1 VSACIEERKGEG
13 KEKDKG
19 KTVVSNAARL
29 DRARLQGQSMAMR
42 MPKLLF
48 AASLCLAACLAAAPP
63 LLAAERGDAERPSTA
78 STLILIEENDFFGG
92 TDEHYTNGIKLSWV
106 SGDLLRYAE
115 DERLPEFVLPYLR
128 ALPFVNEPGRQYNVA
143 LSAGQNMYTPR
154 DTSTEAY
161 QPGDRPYAGWT
172 YVSLAL
178 HAKTPRQLDSF
189 ETTLGIVGPSARA
202 GETQNDYHT
211 LMGFKRAKGWQHQI
225 HDEPGLLLSW
235 QRTMRAARVDI
246 GRDVAW
252 DLLPRFGATVG
263 NVLTQ
268 ASAGVETRLG
278 LNLPWDFGTSLIS
291 PGGGVSAPAD
301 PEDPRLRRETTYG
314 LHLFAG
320 AEGRAVAR
328 NIFLDGNTW
337 ENSPSVTKKPFVAD
351 LSAGI
356 GLVLG
361 ATKLTYTHVY
371 RTEEFDG
378 QNGPQMFGSVSLSV
392 TF

>member
-1 VSACIEERKGEG
+1 MFGTR
-13 KEKDKG
+13 
-19 KTVVSNAARL
+19 RL
-29 DRARLQGQSMAMR
+29 RA
-42 MPKLLF
+42 
-48 AASLCLAACLAAAPP
+48 LCLAALLFCSLVLCSPVLPPTLAC
-63 LLAAERGDAERPSTA
+63 AAEPTAAQASPSTA
-78 STLILIEENDFFGG
+78 STLILTEENDFFGG
-92 TDEHYTNGIKLSWV
+92 TDEHYTNGIKISWV
-106 SGDLLRYAE
+106 SGDLLKYAQ
-115 DERLPEFVLPYLR
+115 DERLPDFVLPYLA
-128 ALPFVNEPGRQYNVA
+128 ALPFVNDAGQQYNVA
-143 LSAGQNMYTPR
+143 LSAGQNMYTPG
-154 DTSTEAY
+154 DTSTSEY
-161 QPGDRPYAGWT
+161 QPDDRPYAGWS

-178 HAKTPRQLDSF
+178 HAKTPRELDTF

-211 LMGFKRAKGWQHQI
+211 LMGFEKAKGWKHQI
-225 HDEPGLLLSW
+225 HDEPGLVLSW
-235 QRTMRAARVDI
+235 QRTLRAARGDL

-252 DLLPRFGATVG
+252 DVLPRFGVTAG

-301 PEDPRLRRETTYG
+301 PEDPRLRRETTFG

-337 ENSPSVTKKPFVAD
+337 EHSPSVTKKNFVAD

-356 GLVLG
+356 GIVMG

-371 RTEEFDG
+371 RTEEYDG
-378 QNGPQMFGSVSLSV
+378 QNSPQMFGSVSLSV

>member
-1 VSACIEERKGEG
+1 MFGIASC
-13 KEKDKG
+13 
-19 KTVVSNAARL
+19 L
-29 DRARLQGQSMAMR
+29 RAGALL
-42 MPKLLF
+42 LLF
-48 AASLCLAACLAAAPP
+48 AALLALAASPAQ
-63 LLAAERGDAERPSTA
+63 AAERGSGEASGAASDASTA
-78 STLILIEENDFFGG
+78 STLILIEENDFFAG

-106 SGDLLRYAE
+106 SGDLLTYAQ
-115 DERLPEFVLPYLR
+115 DERLPDFVLPYLQL
-128 ALPFVNEPGRQYNVA
+128 LPFVNEAGQQYNVG
-143 LSAGQNMYTPR
+143 LSLGQNMYTPG
-154 DTSTEAY
+154 DTGVSTY
-161 QPGDRPYAGWT
+161 QPDDRPYAGWT
-172 YVSLAL
+172 YFSLAL

-202 GETQNDYHT
+202 GETQNNYHT
-211 LMGFKRAKGWQHQI
+211 MMGFKRAQGWEHQI
-225 HDEPGLLLSW
+225 HDEPGLMLSW
-235 QRTMRAARVDI
+235 QRTLRAARVDI

-252 DLLPRFGATVG
+252 DFLPRFGATAG

-268 ASAGVETRLG
+268 ASLGFETRLG
-278 LNLPWDFGTSLIS
+278 LNLPWDFGTSLIT

-301 PEDPRLRRETTYG
+301 PEDPRLRRDTAFG

-337 ENSPSVTKKPFVAD
+337 EHSPSVTKKNFVAD

-361 ATKLTYTHVY
+361 VTKLTYTHVY
-371 RTEEFDG
+371 RTEEYDG
-378 QNGPQMFGSVSLSV
+378 QKSPQMFGSVSLSV

>member
-1 VSACIEERKGEG
+1 LTGG
-13 KEKDKG
+13 W
-19 KTVVSNAARL
+19 RL
-29 DRARLQGQSMAMR
+29 AQKPAMFMLNLKHR
-42 MPKLLF
+42 FKLP
-48 AASLCLAACLAAAPP
+48 A
-63 LLAAERGDAERPSTA
+63 LLAALFFACAAPALADEAAGDRTDASKRPPAA
-78 STLILIEENDFFGG
+78 STFILTEENDFFAG

-128 ALPFVNEPGRQYNVA
+128 ALPFVNEPGQQYNVA
-143 LSAGQNMYTPR
+143 LSLGQNMYTPHN
-154 DTSTEAY
+154 TNTVAY
-161 QPGDRPYAGWT
+161 QPSDRPYAGWT
-172 YVSLAL
+172 YIALAL
-178 HAKTPRQLDSF
+178 HAKTAEQLDTF

-202 GETQNDYHT
+202 GETQNNYHV
-211 LMGFKRAKGWQHQI
+211 LMGFARANGWKNQI
-225 HDEPGLLLSW
+225 HDEPGLMLAW
-235 QRTMRAARVDI
+235 QRTLRAARADL

-252 DLLPRFGATVG
+252 DFLPRFGVTLG

-268 ASAGVETRLG
+268 ANAGFETRLG
-278 LNLPWDFGTSLIS
+278 LNLPWDFGTSLIE

-301 PEDPRLRRETTYG
+301 PDDPRLRRETVWG

-337 ENSPSVTKKPFVAD
+337 EHSPSVTKRNAVAD
-351 LSAGI
+351 LYAGI
-356 GLVLG
+356 GLMIG
-361 ATKLTYTHVY
+361 SAKLTYTHVY

-378 QNGPQMFGSVSLSV
+378 QRSPQMFGSVSLSL

>member
-1 VSACIEERKGEG
+1 M
-13 KEKDKG
+13 
-19 KTVVSNAARL
+19 
-29 DRARLQGQSMAMR
+29 RAPQLSLAT
-42 MPKLLF
+42 
-48 AASLCLAACLAAAPP
+48 ALCLGIAAAA
-63 LLAAERGDAERPSTA
+63 LLALALPAKAAAADAQQGAGRPETS
-78 STLILIEENDFFGG
+78 STLILIEENDFFAG

-106 SGDLLRYAE
+106 SGDLLRYAQ
-115 DERLPEFVLPYLR
+115 DERLPDFVLPYLA
-128 ALPFVNEPGRQYNVA
+128 ALPFVNEPGQQYNVA
-143 LSAGQNMYTPR
+143 LSAGQNMYTPGN
-154 DTSTEAY
+154 TSTSEY
-161 QPGDRPYAGWT
+161 LPGDRPYAGWT
-172 YVSLAL
+172 YAALAL
-178 HAKTPRQLDSF
+178 HAKTPQQLDTF

-202 GETQNDYHT
+202 GETQNNYHT
-211 LMGFKRAKGWQHQI
+211 LMGFKKAEGWKNQI
-225 HDEPGLLLSW
+225 HDEPGVMLSW
-235 QRTMRAARVDI
+235 QRTLRLARADI

-252 DLLPRFGATVG
+252 DLLPRFGATAG

-268 ASAGVETRLG
+268 ASAGFETRLG

-301 PEDPRLRRETTYG
+301 PGDPRLRRETSFG

-337 ENSPSVTKKPFVAD
+337 EHSPSVTKKNFVAD

-371 RTEEFDG
+371 RTEEYDG
-378 QNGPQMFGSVSLSV
+378 QKGPQMFGSVSLSV

>member
-1 VSACIEERKGEG
+1 MRLPQPSLALALCIGI
-13 KEKDKG
+13 
-19 KTVVSNAARL
+19 
-29 DRARLQGQSMAMR
+29 
-42 MPKLLF
+42 
-48 AASLCLAACLAAAPP
+48 AAAVF
-63 LLAAERGDAERPSTA
+63 LALALPARAATPGQADTSSRPETR

-106 SGDLLRYAE
+106 SGDLKKYAQ
-115 DERLPEFVLPYLR
+115 DERLPDFVLPYLH
-128 ALPFVNEPGRQYNVA
+128 ALPFVNDPEQQYNVA
-143 LSAGQNMYTPR
+143 LSAGQNMYTPGN
-154 DTSTEAY
+154 TSTAEY

-172 YVSLAL
+172 YASLAL
-178 HAKTPRQLDSF
+178 HGKTARQLDTF

-202 GETQNDYHT
+202 GETQNNYHT
-211 LMGFKRAKGWQHQI
+211 LMGFARARGWKNQI
-225 HDEPGLLLSW
+225 HDEPGLMLSW
-235 QRTMRAARVDI
+235 QRTLRAARVDL

-252 DLLPRFGATVG
+252 DLLPRFGATAG

-268 ASAGVETRLG
+268 ANAGFETRLG

-301 PEDPRLRRETTYG
+301 PGDPRLRRESAFG

-337 ENSPSVTKKPFVAD
+337 QHSPSVTKKNFVAD

-356 GLVLG
+356 GLVMG

-371 RTEEFDG
+371 RTEEYDG
-378 QNGPQMFGSVSLSV
+378 QKSPQMFGSVSLSV

>member
-1 VSACIEERKGEG
+1 MRSPKPSLALALCIG
-13 KEKDKG
+13 
-19 KTVVSNAARL
+19 
-29 DRARLQGQSMAMR
+29 
-42 MPKLLF
+42 
-48 AASLCLAACLAAAPP
+48 LAAAV
-63 LLAAERGDAERPSTA
+63 LLALALPAKAAATAGPTGQDRPETA

-106 SGDLLRYAE
+106 SGDLKKYAQ
-115 DERLPEFVLPYLR
+115 DERLPDFVLPYLA
-128 ALPFVNEPGRQYNVA
+128 ALPFVNDPDQQYNVA

-154 DTSTEAY
+154 NTSTTEY
-161 QPGDRPYAGWT
+161 QPEDRPYAGWS
-172 YVSLAL
+172 YASLAL
-178 HAKTPRQLDSF
+178 HGKTSRQLDTF

-202 GETQNDYHT
+202 GETQNNYHT
-211 LMGFKRAKGWQHQI
+211 LMGFKRARGWENQI
-225 HDEPGLLLSW
+225 HDEPGLMLSW
-235 QRTMRAARVDI
+235 QRTLRTARVDL
-246 GRDVAW
+246 GHDVAW

-268 ASAGVETRLG
+268 ASAGFETRLG

-301 PEDPRLRRETTYG
+301 TDDPRLRKDSGFG

-337 ENSPSVTKKPFVAD
+337 QHSPSVTKKHFVAD
-351 LSAGI
+351 LSAGV
-356 GLVLG
+356 GLVMG

-371 RTEEFDG
+371 RTEEYDG
-378 QNGPQMFGSVSLSV
+378 QKSPQMFGSVSLSV

>member
-1 VSACIEERKGEG
+1 MRFSHRLSVRLPAHCFLRLF
-13 KEKDKG
+13 
-19 KTVVSNAARL
+19 ARL
-29 DRARLQGQSMAMR
+29 PACFSARGRAKRSTAG
-42 MPKLLF
+42 
-48 AASLCLAACLAAAPP
+48 CAACLALCLLIAAPARAEE
-63 LLAAERGDAERPSTA
+63 AAARPATA

-106 SGDLLRYAE
+106 SGDLLRYAQ
-115 DERLPEFVLPYLR
+115 DERLPDFVLPYLR
-128 ALPFVNEPGRQYNVA
+128 LLPFVNEADQQYNVA
-143 LSAGQNMYTPR
+143 LSAGQNMYTPG
-154 DTSTEAY
+154 DTGVTYS
-161 QPGDRPYAGWT
+161 QPEDRPYAGFT
-172 YVSLAL
+172 YVALAL
-178 HAKTPRQLDSF
+178 HAKTARQLDSF

-211 LMGFKRAKGWQHQI
+211 LMGFKRAKGWKNQV
-225 HDEPGLLLSW
+225 HDEPGLMLSW
-235 QRTMRAARVDI
+235 QRTLRAARVDI

-252 DLLPRFGATVG
+252 DLLPRFGATAG

-268 ASAGVETRLG
+268 ASAGMETRFG

-301 PEDPRLRRETTYG
+301 AEDPRLRRETSFG

-320 AEGRAVAR
+320 AEARAVAR

-337 ENSPSVTKKPFVAD
+337 EKSPSVPKKTFVAD
-351 LSAGI
+351 LSAGV

-371 RTEEFDG
+371 RTEEFYG
-378 QNGPQMFGSVSLSV
+378 QKGPQMFGSVSLSV